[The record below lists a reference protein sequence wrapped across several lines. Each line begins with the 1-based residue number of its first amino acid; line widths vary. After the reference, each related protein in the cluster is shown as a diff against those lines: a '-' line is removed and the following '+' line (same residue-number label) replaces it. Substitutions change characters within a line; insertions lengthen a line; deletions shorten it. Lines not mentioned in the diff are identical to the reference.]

1 MQRLCAPDRLQWLIE
16 HENKEQLKAVQKRY
30 NLKRDEVG
38 NLRQLLGWKDVGTP
52 KGGRNDRDKRK
63 ETANFQIIFAA
74 VKLDTND
81 TVQWLQHI
89 SGGEVVPLVGKLQH
103 KLATVAL
110 HHTNIVPGAMAKGSL
125 KNLLN
130 GSVGDAKGWRL
141 VPPPRQ
147 VFSLGNGS
155 SLLGL
160 NVRPACPNPKPLSL
174 LPCICAVDR
183 IKWLTVSRARG
194 QRAHRAHRR
203 AAWRGDVVH
212 IRRSGRSTAA
222 RASSGISS
230 SLSARASDRA
240 AGTVEIVAALA
251 CP

>member
-130 GSVGDAKGWRL
+130 DSVKDVRGELFHRRVSFSYSATVRACLASMCARRALTLSRLALLLCMYRGQDQVAGSVEDGGSTCASHYEA
-141 VPPPRQ
+141 RQ
-147 VFSLGNGS
+147 
-155 SLLGL
+155 
-160 NVRPACPNPKPLSL
+160 A
-174 LPCICAVDR
+174 
-183 IKWLTVSRARG
+183 IKCL
-194 QRAHRAHRR
+194 
-203 AAWRGDVVH
+203 
-212 IRRSGRSTAA
+212 
-222 RASSGISS
+222 
-230 SLSARASDRA
+230 
-240 AGTVEIVAALA
+240 
-251 CP
+251 